1 MIRRQ
6 RTIEREAE
14 LEGRGLFTGMPVRLR
29 LKPAP
34 AGTGLV
40 FHRVDLGPEAKVA
53 VTIQAVARRFQRTAF
68 SSGDIT
74 VETAEHLLAAL
85 EGLQIDN
92 LLVELDSPELPG
104 CDGSAADYVRLLR
117 QAGTIEQ
124 EAERPILAILEPVT
138 VQATGSVIAALPGP
152 EDELTIT
159 YHLDYGDGSVIQPQV
174 FHIQLNPDT
183 FVAELAASRTFI
195 LEQDVEHLR
204 QRGYGAEA
212 TYDDLL
218 VFGAEGPIN
227 NTLRFPDEPARH
239 KILDLVGDLFLM
251 NCDVR
256 GRIVAMQSG
265 HTLNH
270 RLIRRLL
277 QQAAGAGA
285 GSRAVT
291 TPAMDITQIMSVLPH
306 RYPFLLVDR
315 VLELEE
321 GVRAVGI
328 KNVTFNEHFFQGHY
342 PGTPIMPGV
351 LIVEAMA
358 QLAGVLLLKKLE
370 VGSLVAELISLDRV
384 KLRKGVHPG
393 DQLRLEAQV
402 VRSQPRRAEVKTRA
416 WVGDKIAA
424 EAQIRFM
431 LVPTQE
437 E

>member
-1 MIRRQ
+1 VVRRQ

-14 LEGRGLFTGMPVRLR
+14 LEGRGLFTGVPVRLGLR
-29 LKPAP
+29 PAP
-34 AGTGLV
+34 PNTGLV
-40 FHRVDLGPEAKVA
+40 FHRVDLGADARIP
-53 VTIQAVARRFQRTAF
+53 VTIQSVAKRFQRTALA
-68 SSGDIT
+68 SGDVT

-85 EGLQIDN
+85 AGLHIDN
-92 LLVELDSPELPG
+92 LLVELDAPELPG

-117 QAGTIEQ
+117 QAGIVEQ
-124 EAERPILAILEPVT
+124 DADRPVLAINEPVT

-159 YHLDYGDGSVIQPQV
+159 YHLDYGDGAVIPPQL
-174 FHIQLNPDT
+174 FHLRLNPDT
-183 FVAELAASRTFI
+183 FVEELAASRTFI
-195 LEQDVEHLR
+195 LAAEVEHLR
-204 QRGYGAEA
+204 QRGYGPEA
-212 TYDDLL
+212 TYEDLL
-218 VFGAEGPIN
+218 VFGAQGPIN

-239 KILDLVGDLFLM
+239 KVLDLVGDLFLM

-277 QQAAGAGA
+277 QQAAGGG

-291 TPAMDITQIMSVLPH
+291 APAMDITQVMAVLPH

-321 GVRAVGI
+321 GVRAVGV

-342 PGTPIMPGV
+342 PGSPIMPGV

-358 QLAGVLLLKKLE
+358 QLAGVLLLRQLE
-370 VGSLVAELISLDRV
+370 IGNLVAELISMDRV

-393 DQLRLEAQV
+393 DQLRLEAEV
-402 VRSQPRRAEVKTRA
+402 VRAHPRRAEVRTRA
-416 WVGDKIAA
+416 WVGDKVAA
-424 EAQIRFM
+424 EATIRFM
-431 LVPTQE
+431 LVPV
-437 E
+437 